1 MGKRQSEIHQTAP
14 SLSVFDLQA
23 ELGMTKHMGGQQA
36 TDELAELCCIDASS
50 SVLDV
55 GCGVGLTSCYLAE
68 IIGCRVMGVDISDRM
83 IFRSEE
89 RAANAGVLDRVM
101 FKTGDIERLPFD
113 DDEFDVVIVESVVSL
128 LEEKR
133 RAVRECVRVVKPR
146 GFVGFNESVWIKTPP
161 DEYAQGLSY
170 RSGVNVGVIETDA
183 WEELL
188 RENGLRDLVVRT
200 YAADVR
206 SELRST
212 IRRVGFR
219 ELLRVWSRAFRL
231 YRKDPA
237 YRDFVRE
244 AMSEP
249 KEMFEY
255 MGRGMFVGRKSQPVN
270 L

>member
-1 MGKRQSEIHQTAP
+1 MGKRQSETKQTAP

-23 ELGMTKHMGGQQA
+23 ELGITKHMGGQQA

-68 IIGCRVMGVDISDRM
+68 TIGCRVTGVDISARM
-83 IFRSEE
+83 VFRSEE
-89 RAANAGVLDRVM
+89 RASKAHLLERVR
-101 FKTGDIERLPFD
+101 FKTGDIERLPYD
-113 DDEFDVVIVESVVSL
+113 DDEFDVVLVESVVSL
-128 LEEKR
+128 LEKKR
-133 RAVRECVRVVKPR
+133 RAVSECVRVVKPR

-161 DEYAQGLSY
+161 EGYSQGLSY
-170 RSGVNVGVIETDA
+170 RSGVNVGVIETDE
-183 WEELL
+183 WDRLL

-206 SELRST
+206 SELRGT
-212 IRRVGFR
+212 IRRIGYR

-249 KEMFEY
+249 KEMLEY
-255 MGRGMFVGRKSQPVN
+255 LGRGMFVGRKSQPVI

>member
-1 MGKRQSEIHQTAP
+1 MGKRKSERKQIAP

-55 GCGVGLTSCYLAE
+55 GCGVGLSSCYLAE
-68 IIGCRVMGVDISDRM
+68 AIGCRVTGVDISPRM
-83 IFRSEE
+83 VFRSEE
-89 RAANAGVLDRVM
+89 RAANAGMMDRVM

-113 DDEFDVVIVESVVSL
+113 DDEFDVVFVESVVSL
-128 LEEKR
+128 LEKKR
-133 RAVRECVRVVKPR
+133 KAVSECVRVVKPR
-146 GFVGFNESVWIKTPP
+146 GFVGFNESIWIKTPP
-161 DEYAQGLSY
+161 EDYSQGLSY
-170 RSGVNVGVIETDA
+170 RSGVNVGVIEPDA
-183 WEELL
+183 WERLL
-188 RENGLRDLVVRT
+188 LENGLRDLVVRT
-200 YAADVR
+200 YPADVR
-206 SELRST
+206 SELRNT
-212 IRRVGFR
+212 IRRIGFR

-231 YRKDPA
+231 YRKDPT

-249 KEMFEY
+249 KEMLEF
-255 MGRGMFVGRKSQPVN
+255 MGRGMFVGRKSQPVI

>member
-1 MGKRQSEIHQTAP
+1 MEKRQSETKQTAP

-23 ELGMTKHMGGQQA
+23 ELGITKHMGGQQA

-68 IIGCRVMGVDISDRM
+68 TIGCRVTGVDISARM
-83 IFRSEE
+83 VFRSEE
-89 RAANAGVLDRVM
+89 RASKAHLLERVR
-101 FKTGDIERLPFD
+101 FKTGDIERLPYD
-113 DDEFDVVIVESVVSL
+113 DDEFDVVLVESVVSL
-128 LEEKR
+128 LEKKR
-133 RAVRECVRVVKPR
+133 RAVSECVRVVKPR

-161 DEYAQGLSY
+161 EGYSQGLSY
-170 RSGVNVGVIETDA
+170 RSGVNVGVIETDE
-183 WEELL
+183 WDRLL

-206 SELRST
+206 SELRGT
-212 IRRVGFR
+212 IRRIGYR

-249 KEMFEY
+249 KEMLEY
-255 MGRGMFVGRKSQPVN
+255 LGRGMFVGRKSQPVI